1 MRRVHALPLAVLL
14 AVAAAAPALAQPAPV
29 ERREAR
35 GRVVT
40 PADSGDVR
48 PVPGAWVTL
57 HRIGSDRAG
66 PVDSVR
72 ADADGRYVIPYLSSP
87 EDSATWVASAMRAG
101 IAHFSPP
108 FSGATPE
115 ADRGEIVVFDT
126 TSAAADVHVR
136 GRHVV
141 VFAARPGEPREV
153 MEVYELDHH
162 GMRTAVPRGDSVPVW
177 SAPLPAS
184 ARAPRVG
191 EADIAPDAVRF
202 RDGRAE
208 VFAPLPPGLR
218 QLAVR
223 YTLPAS
229 AFPFEL
235 ALREDTEFVEVL
247 VDEPFARVTG
257 AGLAEVDRAMVEG
270 HELRRFLARRVER
283 GATLRVELPT
293 AAAARRAPAVAL
305 VVGVSVVAMAAAL
318 VLALRRRPDDVLA
331 AAGGGG

>member
-1 MRRVHALPLAVLL
+1 MLALVLAGIG
-14 AVAAAAPALAQPAPV
+14 AQPAAGQPAPL

-35 GRVVT
+35 GRVVM

-72 ADADGRYVIPYLSSP
+72 AGADGRYVIPYASSA

-115 ADRGEIVVFDT
+115 AERGEIVLFDT
-126 TSAAADVHVR
+126 SSVAAEVHVR
-136 GRHVV
+136 GRHLV
-141 VFAARPGEPREV
+141 VFAAKAGEPREV

-162 GMRTAVPRGDSVPVW
+162 GLRTAVSGGDTVPVW
-177 SAPLPAS
+177 SAPLPRA
-184 ARAPRVG
+184 AIAPRVG
-191 EADIAPDAVRF
+191 DADIAAEAVRF
-202 RDGRAE
+202 QPGRAE

-218 QLAVR
+218 QLAIR
-223 YTLPAS
+223 YTLPPA

-235 ALREDTEFVEVL
+235 ALREDTEFLEVL
-247 VDEPFARVTG
+247 VEEPFARVTG
-257 AGLAEVDRAMVEG
+257 AGLAEVERSTVDG

-283 GATLRVELPT
+283 GATVRVELPGI
-293 AAAARRAPAVAL
+293 AASRRAPAVAL
-305 VVGVSVVAMAAAL
+305 VVGLSVVAMGAAL
-318 VLALRRRPDDVLA
+318 ALALRRPPGRALA
-331 AAGGGG
+331 APAGGG